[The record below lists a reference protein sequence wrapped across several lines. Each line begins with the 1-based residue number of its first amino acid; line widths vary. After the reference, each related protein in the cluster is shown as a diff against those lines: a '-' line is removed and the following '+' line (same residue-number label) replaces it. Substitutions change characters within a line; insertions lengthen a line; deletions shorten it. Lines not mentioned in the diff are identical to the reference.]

1 LPTGTR
7 GQTFIDLIRFAATN
21 RLLVEIG
28 YVDKQGTR
36 STRDIEAYS
45 LRRSKAGD
53 VLLMAVRAD
62 NGQAR
67 SYLVEKIIGVKPTQ
81 RSFTPR
87 YPIEL
92 TPSGLQNTVLPL
104 ITRR

>member
-1 LPTGTR
+1 MD
-7 GQTFIDLIRFAATN
+7 FIIFAIDDFQ
-21 RLLVEIG
+21 IG
-28 YVDKQGTR
+28 YVAKQGLH

-62 NGQAR
+62 DGQAR
-67 SYLVEKIIGVKPTQ
+67 SYLVKKIIGVKPTQ
-81 RSFTPR
+81 KSFIPR

-92 TPSGLQNTVLPL
+92 TPSGLQNNLLPRN
-104 ITRR
+104 TRR